1 MSTDNLALYQEK
13 SGFLKWLEREIS
25 FSVDDL
31 KNKRIIENYQH
42 ANLSEVISILKKN
55 QKMIPIEVSSRNFQ
69 ESVETEFSISCERL
83 RPLSRQVVK
92 TNQLID
98 AIVFKLY
105 GMKSGQHEEVK
116 TE

>member
-13 SGFLKWLEREIS
+13 AGFLKWLEREIS
-25 FSVDDL
+25 FSVSNL

-42 ANLSEVISILKKN
+42 ASLSEVISVLKKN

-69 ESVETEFSISCERL
+69 ESVENEFSISCERL
-83 RPLSRQVVK
+83 DPLSRQAVR

-98 AIVFKLY
+98 TIVLKLY
-105 GMKSGQHEEVK
+105 GMERGKFKEPR